1 MLAVNS
7 STQAQ
12 VCNICISLKK
22 KQILIFQMN
31 NILIINRLKRVELQ
45 IYFSLF
51 LRIQYVENLIPQV
64 YTPCHF

>member
-1 MLAVNS
+1 
-7 STQAQ
+7 
-12 VCNICISLKK
+12 
-22 KQILIFQMN
+22 MN

-51 LRIQYVENLIPQV
+51 LSIQYVENLIPQV